1 VRLVVVAALAFARP
15 AYGDPSDAGEHAALR
30 DVLGEAAA
38 IVRGSAIET
47 TRSGAFADT
56 QFAVADTLRGDVAA
70 ETIVI
75 RQPASEEPLDRG
87 EDLIL
92 LLDPKTAEGVYP
104 IHHPAGRYRVENGD
118 SVIVNASGVDTAA
131 VSAKDL
137 RPRAPDERMP
147 LDQFRALAAGPAA
160 AAARADAG
168 ATALAPP
175 PPRTSSAAEPAPA
188 LAPRAAPEPATPA
201 RWPWLV
207 AAVAVGAALLYG
219 VRRARRR

>member
-1 VRLVVVAALAFARP
+1 VRLVVPTVLALALAGT
-15 AYGDPSDAGEHAALR
+15 AHGDSLDALR
-30 DVLGEAAA
+30 DVLGEAAT

-47 TRSGAFADT
+47 TRNGAFADT

-70 ETIVI
+70 ETITI
-75 RQPASEEPLDRG
+75 RQPAAEEPLDRG
-87 EDLIL
+87 EDLIV
-92 LLDPKTAEGVYP
+92 LLDAKTADGAFP
-104 IHHPAGRYRVENGD
+104 IHHPAGRYRIENGD

-147 LDQFRALAAGPAA
+147 LDQFRALVANPAV
-160 AAARADAG
+160 ARGDAG
-168 ATALAPP
+168 TTALAPP
-175 PPRTSSAAEPAPA
+175 PPRTSPTPQPAPSPA
-188 LAPRAAPEPATPA
+188 AAPEVATRS